1 MIRKLINKFKALSK
15 RKKALAIIISVLCV
29 LVLSLVSV
37 VSYQNIANAIIKK
50 KCEHALYCYIQAH
63 VDKDVELLAQAFYE
77 PGSKEYEELIFYNP
91 DYFEIRELKIDY
103 STLEIIHKHDSTF
116 RRYIDKAAYKEY
128 LFSYKTYDSNRYIT
142 NVLLIHY
149 ENTSGYW
156 ALKHDLPLEEDYNY
170 NFQAQHLNAPRL
182 RIEDESATTITI
194 EKKHNI
200 DQETFSECNK
210 LAILNIPATY
220 SQIDPSWFY
229 FTENLMSVNIHP
241 DSKQLKSVDG
251 VVYNKDMTELI
262 YFPRGK
268 IQIEGQENSVFE
280 IPDTVVKICDNA
292 FLYNNSLRKVIIPSS
307 VKTIGES
314 AFEESKYIKEIVF
327 SEGLSTIKS
336 NAFSKCQALES
347 VSLPSTLKYI
357 GNNVFKDCTSLQS
370 FSIPTHTQLNYLGY
384 AAFDSCIELTTITLP
399 NSLKKIENWTFQN
412 CFSLKNFTLSK
423 NLEYIGLFA
432 FRNCVSLKE
441 LDLSD
446 IKYVDRGAFYSCNEL
461 KLNYSSDEKWNPLW
475 NWGYISPN

>member
-1 MIRKLINKFKALSK
+1 
-15 RKKALAIIISVLCV
+15 
-29 LVLSLVSV
+29 
-37 VSYQNIANAIIKK
+37 
-50 KCEHALYCYIQAH
+50 
-63 VDKDVELLAQAFYE
+63 
-77 PGSKEYEELIFYNP
+77 
-91 DYFEIRELKIDY
+91 
-103 STLEIIHKHDSTF
+103 
-116 RRYIDKAAYKEY
+116 
-128 LFSYKTYDSNRYIT
+128 
-142 NVLLIHY
+142 
-149 ENTSGYW
+149 
-156 ALKHDLPLEEDYNY
+156 
-170 NFQAQHLNAPRL
+170 
-182 RIEDESATTITI
+182 
-194 EKKHNI
+194 
-200 DQETFSECNK
+200 
-210 LAILNIPATY
+210 LNIPATY